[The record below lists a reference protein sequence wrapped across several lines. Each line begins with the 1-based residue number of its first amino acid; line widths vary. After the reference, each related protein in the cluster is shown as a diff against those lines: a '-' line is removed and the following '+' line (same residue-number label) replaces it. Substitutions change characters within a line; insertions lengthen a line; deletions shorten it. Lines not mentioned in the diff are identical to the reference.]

1 MKNILLFCD
10 TIVVD
15 IVLNLTKNLIKNN
28 YLVYLQCEKTETKN
42 KINNFLK
49 KNDLKKNIQIICLHE
64 YLLSNY
70 SKKFEE
76 IDFLNFEKKYKC
88 KLSEINISTSE
99 FNIYHNFFKYYEKK
113 IDIGYHFAARI
124 LLIESFYNFHLKNI
138 KIDMA
143 LVECRD
149 HFNTISGILYFK
161 HNKIPCYVPTSSIFK
176 DYFSVNEV
184 ENIKN
189 PFLEEYYFSDN
200 FILENVHD
208 LSNELERISFKRS
221 TNDREKNYLKNRFK
235 TLRRNL
241 FKKIYNFFIYIKAY
255 KKFSLIENFYLGN
268 IHPVDLFKSRINK
281 RINFFFYKKK
291 INQKLN
297 LLKKKK
303 NCVFFLGLSP
313 EASTYSQCNIFFDQ
327 RKVSRFIA
335 LNLPS
340 DYELIIKE
348 HPSQYISSD
357 GRKPNY
363 YDEILSH
370 YNIKFAK
377 PDHKAIDLIKN
388 SNFVITSTGSVGIE
402 TILLKKPLIMLG
414 NNHYKIFK
422 NLYKVENYSTLKN
435 IISELTERKLDKDKK
450 EEQDTEI
457 LKFLSSY
464 KKSYFPGN
472 IEIFYK
478 KKFLSYSD
486 YELELEKISNSFLK
500 IIDKLTNNRNY

>member
-1 MKNILLFCD
+1 MKNVLLFCD

-15 IVLNLTKNLIKNN
+15 IVLNLTKNLVKKN
-28 YLVYLQCEKTETKN
+28 YFVYLQCEKIETKK
-42 KINNFLK
+42 KINNFLE
-49 KNDLKKNIQIICLHE
+49 KNDLKKNIEIICLHE
-64 YLLSNY
+64 FLLANY
-70 SKKFEE
+70 TKKFEE
-76 IDFLNFEKKYKC
+76 TDFLKFERKYNC

-113 IDIGYHFAARI
+113 IDIRYHLVARI
-124 LLIESFYNFHLKNI
+124 LLIESFYNFHLKNT
-138 KIDMA
+138 KIDLA

-149 HFNTISGILYFK
+149 HFNTISGILYFRQ
-161 HNKIPCYVPTSSIFK
+161 NKIPCYVPTSSIFK

-200 FILENVHD
+200 LILENVQD
-208 LSNELERISFKRS
+208 LSNELEQISLKRS

-235 TLRRNL
+235 TLKRNL
-241 FKKIYNFFIYIKAY
+241 FSKIYNFFIYVNIY
-255 KKFSLIENFYLGN
+255 NKFSLIENFYLGN
-268 IHPVDLFKSRINK
+268 IHPIDLIKSRINK
-281 RINFFFYKKK
+281 RINFIFYKNK

-297 LLKKKK
+297 FSKKKK

-327 RKVSRFIA
+327 RKVARFIA
-335 LNLPS
+335 LNLPN
-340 DYELIIKE
+340 DYELIVKE

-357 GRKPNY
+357 GRNSNY

-370 YNIKFAK
+370 YNIKLAK
-377 PDHKAIDLIKN
+377 PEDKAIDLIKN

-402 TILLKKPLIMLG
+402 TILLKKKLIMLG

-422 NLYKVENYSTLKN
+422 NLYKAENYSILKN
-435 IISELTERKLDKDKK
+435 IISELTEQNSEIDKDK
-450 EEQDTEI
+450 EQETEI

-478 KKFLSYSD
+478 KNFLSHKD
-486 YELELEKISNSFLK
+486 YEFELEKISDSFLK
-500 IIDKLTNNRNY
+500 IINKLISN